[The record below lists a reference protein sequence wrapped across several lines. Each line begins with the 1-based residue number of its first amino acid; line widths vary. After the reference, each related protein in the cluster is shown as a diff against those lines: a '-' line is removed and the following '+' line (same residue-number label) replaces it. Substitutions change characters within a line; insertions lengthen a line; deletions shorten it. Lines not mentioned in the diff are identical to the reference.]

1 MYSLYN
7 VLIYI
12 STQATLYY
20 LIKTID
26 NGDDRYMV
34 KPNALAFLE
43 KRGKIQYWLYRQ
55 LGMSYQNFCRMINNE
70 TKSIQYEMIDAMRA
84 IFECTPNEL
93 FVITYDEEK

>member
-1 MYSLYN
+1 MFTLYN
-7 VLIYI
+7 ALIYI
-12 STQATLYY
+12 STQTTLYY

-34 KPNALAFLE
+34 KLNALALLE
-43 KRGKIQYWLYRQ
+43 ERGKTKYWLYKQ

-70 TKSIQYEMIDAMRA
+70 TKSIQYEMIDAMCA

-93 FVITYDEEK
+93 LVMTYDEEE